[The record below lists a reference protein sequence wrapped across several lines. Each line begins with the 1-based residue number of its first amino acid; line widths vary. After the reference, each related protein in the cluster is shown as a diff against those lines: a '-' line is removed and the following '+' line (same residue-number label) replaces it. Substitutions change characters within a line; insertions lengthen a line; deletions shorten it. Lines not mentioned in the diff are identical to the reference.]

1 MGAYDLTLQ
10 EKLDDL
16 KRYIQSL
23 GSVAVAFSGGVD
35 SALLVKVASETLG
48 GNTIAITA
56 RPPDAEAPGQE
67 EARRHCKDLG
77 VPHVF
82 VLLDEPEATCAM
94 SAEER
99 CYDCKSALFS
109 QMKCVANAQGF
120 TFLAEGSNLS
130 DLERNRQGLRALS
143 QLGVKSPLR
152 HARLDR
158 REVREL
164 SRRLGI
170 PTWERSSS
178 LCETQV
184 APRPRDRDR
193 ALATGASAAE
203 AYLRALG
210 FGCVRVSPQDAGGA
224 LARIEVPEEDLPRLL
239 ESKTRAAIE
248 KRLRELGFERVACDL
263 GGYRAAEARAEP

>member
-99 CYDCKSALFS
+99 CYDCKSPERICRGLS
-109 QMKCVANAQGF
+109 VLWTKPG
-120 TFLAEGSNLS
+120 AE
-130 DLERNRQGLRALS
+130 EC
-143 QLGVKSPLR
+143 
-152 HARLDR
+152 
-158 REVREL
+158 EVVLIGE
-164 SRRLGI
+164 
-170 PTWERSSS
+170 
-178 LCETQV
+178 
-184 APRPRDRDR
+184 
-193 ALATGASAAE
+193 
-203 AYLRALG
+203 
-210 FGCVRVSPQDAGGA
+210 
-224 LARIEVPEEDLPRLL
+224 
-239 ESKTRAAIE
+239 
-248 KRLRELGFERVACDL
+248 ELG
-263 GGYRAAEARAEP
+263 Y